1 MDSEA
6 IDVPERARD
15 TVTGHRPEQRVHS
28 AWLLAEEIPGR
39 VMRGGGLGD
48 LVVAARLD
56 GVDQVGKE
64 DRVLDEEDGDVVSN
78 DIYRLMLDIVFRHE
92 M

>member
-1 MDSEA
+1 
-6 IDVPERARD
+6 
-15 TVTGHRPEQRVHS
+15 
-28 AWLLAEEIPGR
+28 
-39 VMRGGGLGD
+39 MRGGGLGD